1 VAVIEVSSRQL
12 VVQGFAD
19 KVQCLWY
26 FCLNDFLF
34 AYAPE
39 CGQAPL
45 DKTEGKIFVARRQLR
60 VSRRLVEAVHW
71 LHKCLGHAASSVSM
85 TKCLREGAWRG
96 VPLNIDDSM
105 VQRVLDKV
113 QCLACKLGQ
122 TNKLPMSQ
130 GTGMTECLVGEEF
143 SVDAIVK
150 VNPVSIR
157 GFTGYYVFKE
167 LSVGYL
173 FVVLFKTHD
182 AENLVASF
190 KEMYLFFRSH
200 GHRPKQ
206 LRFDAGRVEN
216 SRHVY
221 EELSKMEVETSPAAV
236 EQQNQNPVERDV
248 QTVKKGVSSMMID
261 QSSLSASYWCF
272 GISMFI
278 DARNCVINFRSG
290 Y

>member
-1 VAVIEVSSRQL
+1 MASRQL

-130 GTGMTECLVGEEF
+130 GTGMT
-143 SVDAIVK
+143 
-150 VNPVSIR
+150 
-157 GFTGYYVFKE
+157 
-167 LSVGYL
+167 
-173 FVVLFKTHD
+173 
-182 AENLVASF
+182 
-190 KEMYLFFRSH
+190 
-200 GHRPKQ
+200 
-206 LRFDAGRVEN
+206 
-216 SRHVY
+216 
-221 EELSKMEVETSPAAV
+221 
-236 EQQNQNPVERDV
+236 
-248 QTVKKGVSSMMID
+248 
-261 QSSLSASYWCF
+261 
-272 GISMFI
+272 
-278 DARNCVINFRSG
+278 
-290 Y
+290 